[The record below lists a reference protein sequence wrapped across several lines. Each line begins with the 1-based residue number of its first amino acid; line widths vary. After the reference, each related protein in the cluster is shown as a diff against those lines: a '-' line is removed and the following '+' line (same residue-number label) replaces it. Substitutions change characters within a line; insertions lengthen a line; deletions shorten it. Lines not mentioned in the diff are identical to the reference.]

1 MALKEFIQRCLD
13 QNHESLVRSV
23 EGLSQ
28 RELSWRP
35 DPQSMSIG
43 FLIWH
48 YGRTLD
54 RWIHTRVLESLQ
66 LWEKGWASQFDQV
79 PPDPDNTGYGHTAE
93 QLGQFQAPSSS
104 ILLGYAKV
112 AKDKTM
118 EFLDGVDDDILEQ
131 VKLVNPRGGCIPLV
145 LLFQQ
150 LIWEVNQHGGQI
162 AYLRG
167 LQRGIEDP
175 TYTGGVLEAAARDA

>member
-1 MALKEFIQRCLD
+1 MALKEFIQRCLE

-43 FLIWH
+43 FLVWH

-66 LWEKGWASQFDQV
+66 LWEQGWASQF
-79 PPDPDNTGYGHTAE
+79 E
-93 QLGQFQAPSSS
+93 QAPPTPATQATDIRPSSWGS
-104 ILLGYAKV
+104 SK
-112 AKDKTM
+112 
-118 EFLDGVDDDILEQ
+118 
-131 VKLVNPRGGCIPLV
+131 
-145 LLFQQ
+145 
-150 LIWEVNQHGGQI
+150 H
-162 AYLRG
+162 
-167 LQRGIEDP
+167 LQRQSSWATPRWRRIKLWNSLSGWTTTSWNKLSWLIPE
-175 TYTGGVLEAAARDA
+175 GAISLWCSCFSN